1 MPIEEA
7 VYWGQQVLLTTF
19 IIAGPPMIAGL
30 IIGTL
35 IALFQAVTS
44 VNEMTLVFVPK
55 ILVVFLTFLLLGPWM
70 VQKAVTFGTHAFESI
85 EHIE

>member
-7 VYWGQQVLLTTF
+7 VYWGQLVLLTTF
-19 IIAGPPMIAGL
+19 SIAGPPMLAGL
-30 IIGTL
+30 IVGTL

-55 ILVVFLTFLLLGPWM
+55 ILVVFLTFLLLGAWM
-70 VQKAVTFGTHAFESI
+70 VQKAVSFGTHAFESI
-85 EHIE
+85 EHIQ

>member
-1 MPIEEA
+1 MPIDEA
-7 VYWGQQVLLTTF
+7 VYWGHQVLLTTF
-19 IIAGPPMIAGL
+19 AIAGPPMVAGL
-30 IIGTL
+30 IVGTL

-55 ILVVFLTFLLLGPWM
+55 ILAVFITFLLLGSWM

-85 EHIE
+85 EMIE